1 MNSFKGKT
9 VLITGGSRG
18 IGESIARHFSTLG
31 ANVVINYVSS
41 KEKAQKIVKDL
52 NNLNKKAL
60 AIQADVSNFD
70 DCKRLVMDVI
80 EQFGQID
87 ILINNSGITKDNL
100 MLRMTE
106 SDFDR
111 VIDVNLKGT
120 WNMCKNVTR
129 HFLRNK
135 SGSIINITSVVG
147 IIGNPGQA
155 NYVSSKAG
163 IIGLTKSLAKEF
175 GSRHIRVNAIAPGF
189 IETDLTDALSDEVK
203 KVYLNQ
209 IPLNE
214 FGKAEDVAN
223 ACIFLA
229 SENAKYI
236 TGQVINVNGG
246 MI

>member
-9 VLITGGSRG
+9 VLVTGGTRG
-18 IGESIARHFSTLG
+18 IGEAIVKKFAYLE

-41 KEKAQKIVKDL
+41 KEKAD
-52 NNLNKKAL
+52 NLVNMIKEQNGNSI
-60 AIQADVSNFD
+60 AIQGDISKFEESKNI
-70 DCKRLVMDVI
+70 I
-80 EQFGQID
+80 EEAIKAFGKID

-120 WNMCKNVTR
+120 WNMCKNITR
-129 HFLRNK
+129 HFLKNK

-147 IIGNPGQA
+147 LIGNPGQA
-155 NYVSSKAG
+155 NYVASKAG

-175 GSRHIRVNAIAPGF
+175 GSRNITVNAIAPGF
-189 IETDLTDALSDEVK
+189 IQTDLTNELPEEVK
-203 KVYLNQ
+203 QTYLKQ
-209 IPLNE
+209 IPLNR
-214 FGKAEDVAN
+214 FGRTEDVAN
-223 ACIFLA
+223 ACAFLA
-229 SENAKYI
+229 SEEANYI
-236 TGQVINVNGG
+236 TGQVISVNGG